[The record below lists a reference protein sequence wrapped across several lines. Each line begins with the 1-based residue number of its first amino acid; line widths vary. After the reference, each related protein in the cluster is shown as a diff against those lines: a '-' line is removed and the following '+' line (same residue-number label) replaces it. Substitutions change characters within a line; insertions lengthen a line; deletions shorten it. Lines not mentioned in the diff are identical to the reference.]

1 MAGTVWQ
8 VNRQTGENGM
18 KIDREE
24 TKSWALGLAVSLV
37 LNAALAL
44 LANAMTRG
52 LLFRWMAGVAP

>member
-1 MAGTVWQ
+1 
-8 VNRQTGENGM
+8 M

-24 TKSWALGLAVSLV
+24 TKSWALGLAASLV

-44 LANAMTRG
+44 LVNAMTHG